1 MGVRPA
7 EAALE
12 SVTGALR
19 NVIADASAGPFT
31 YRAAMKR
38 LLAHNPA
45 AAHLVLRSM
54 MALVFLSHGI
64 TRTILD
70 RVTPFGKAFDA
81 WGWPFGIYWAWG
93 VTLWELVGGVML
105 LFGIQPRI
113 VAMVFVVQM
122 VFGIWLVHLKHG
134 WFVVGHGFNGV
145 EYSLT
150 IIAALVAA
158 ALTAPRKD

>member
-1 MGVRPA
+1 VIPA
-7 EAALE
+7 AQPA
-12 SVTGALR
+12 
-19 NVIADASAGPFT
+19 PFP
-31 YRAAMKR
+31 YRAAMPR

-64 TRTILD
+64 TRTVAD

-93 VTLWELVGGVML
+93 VTLWELVGGVL
-105 LFGIQPRI
+105 LLLGIQPRI
-113 VAMVFVVQM
+113 VALVFAVQM
-122 VFGIWLVHLKHG
+122 LFGIWLVHLKHG
-134 WFVVGHGFNGV
+134 WFVVGHGFNGM

-150 IIAALVAA
+150 LIAALVAT
-158 ALTAPRKD
+158 ALTAPRKEPA